1 MGLRFEYPYIFVV
14 GCFLLIVYA
23 YFRWK
28 LLLQKSLA
36 YAPLQLNAPK
46 RKKFSWHQIKLPL
59 ELLLLLVVFFSMSA
73 PYKLLE
79 RNMVLDRGLDIVFS
93 LDVSASMQASDFPPT
108 RLEFLKKVTSNFI
121 KKNTTNRMGV
131 YVFARDTF
139 TQTPLTTDHKILLEL
154 MRGITFA
161 MIDHNKSGGTAIG
174 DALLAATD
182 TLVKQQKPNRDRV
195 IILITDGE
203 NTHGVD
209 PLLAARYVRANQV
222 RLYIVGVAGDKPIEV
237 YVAGRPYVTSSG
249 AILKTSLD
257 DTQLKEIAKEAN
269 GRYYRAKDASVLQK
283 VFAELLTLEQTPIE
297 IKKLSHKVTYSH
309 YLALLS
315 MLLFLIWFVLEG
327 FLLRRPMR

>member
-1 MGLRFEYPYIFVV
+1 MGLRFEHSYIL
-14 GCFLLIVYA
+14 FLGIVLLLAYT

-28 LLLQKSLA
+28 SLLPKAVA

-46 RKKFSWHQIKLPL
+46 KKDFQWYKLKLPL
-59 ELLLLLVVFFSMSA
+59 ELLLLIVVFIALSA

-79 RNMVLDRGLDIVFS
+79 RNMILDRGLDIVFS
-93 LDVSASMQASDFPPT
+93 LDVSASMQAADFPPT

-139 TQTPLTTDHKILLEL
+139 TQTPLTTDHKILLDL
-154 MRGITFA
+154 MKGITFA
-161 MIDHNKSGGTAIG
+161 MIDHNKSGGTSIG

-182 TLVKQQKPNRDRV
+182 TLIKHKKPNRDRV

-222 RLYIVGVAGDKPIEV
+222 RLYIIGVAGDEPMEV
-237 YVAGRPYVTSSG
+237 YVAGRPYITSSG
-249 AILKTSLD
+249 RILKTSLD
-257 DTQLKEIAKEAN
+257 DTQLKEIAKEAR

-283 VFAELLTLEQTPIE
+283 VFSELLTLEQTPIE

-309 YLALLS
+309 YFALLS
-315 MLLFLIWFVLEG
+315 MLLFFLWFILEG
-327 FLLRRPMR
+327 VFIRRPMR